1 MISGFSLKGVAAYIL
16 ALAISFLVFWQ
27 ASDWGQNRYF
37 GWEALG
43 VAAMNPDFFDLD
55 TGCRAEAWRQA
66 GHDPYT
72 DGSYNAF
79 GILANY
85 SRALLALMGAF
96 CNACG
101 GSQQAGMS
109 LLVLTVLLFGLT
121 AGQAG
126 MVGGFAIGLGL
137 GFGGPALALERGNSD
152 LMLLPVIAVLTWLPF
167 WLERRGLPS
176 WTSALT
182 FATLLTLGA
191 LLKIFPAFALP
202 ALLGF
207 RQAST
212 RRWALGMSL
221 AGLALYVLADLDTI
235 RLLLQNTP
243 HSARHSYGI
252 PAFPLMLGPG
262 SPWAAYVRWGLTLVA
277 TAALLWIAFRKRI
290 VFPPSQVGDW
300 PYILCLAGAGIYGAT
315 YFASA
320 SFVYRLVFVLF
331 CLPYLFRQ
339 KGAASRWVGAGV
351 VLFCFWP
358 ALLVYLPS
366 LLPWKPAVKA
376 LFFLIRHML
385 GTALAVLAL
394 AWVLRQAEELLELR
408 RLLSPRTR

>member
-1 MISGFSLKGVAAYIL
+1 MLPVVSLKGISAYLL
-16 ALAISFLVFWQ
+16 ALMISFLVFWQ
-27 ASDWGQNRYF
+27 ASGWGQNLYF
-37 GWEALG
+37 GWEAIG
-43 VAAMNPDFFDLD
+43 VSAMSPDFFDLD

-85 SRALLALMGAF
+85 SQALLATMGAF
-96 CNACG
+96 CEACG
-101 GSQQAGMS
+101 GSKQAGAA
-109 LLVLTVLLFGLT
+109 LLVMTILLFAIVASQVGVAGGL
-121 AGQAG
+121 
-126 MVGGFAIGLGL
+126 AIGLGL

-152 LMLLPVIAVLTWLPF
+152 LILLPIIALLAWLPF
-167 WLERRGLPS
+167 SLEKKNMPP
-176 WTSALT
+176 WISALAFT
-182 FATLLTLGA
+182 GLLALGT

-212 RRWALGMSL
+212 RRWALGMSTV
-221 AGLALYVLADLDTI
+221 ALGVYALADMDTI

-252 PAFPLMLGPG
+252 PAFPLILGAG
-262 SPWAAYVRWGLTLVA
+262 SPWAPYARWGLTLVA
-277 TAALLWIAFRKRI
+277 TATLFWIAFRKRT

-300 PYILCLAGAGIYGAT
+300 AYILCLAGAGIYGAT

-320 SFVYRLVFVLF
+320 SFVYRLIFVLF

-339 KGAASRWVGAGV
+339 KDTFSPWVGAGV

-358 ALLVYLPS
+358 ALMVYLPA
-366 LLPWKPAVKA
+366 LLPWKPVVKA
-376 LFFLIRHML
+376 VFFFLRHIL
-385 GTALAVLAL
+385 GTSLAVLAL
-394 AWVLRQAEELLELR
+394 AWLLRQAEELLELGP
-408 RLLSPRTR
+408 LLSSKTR